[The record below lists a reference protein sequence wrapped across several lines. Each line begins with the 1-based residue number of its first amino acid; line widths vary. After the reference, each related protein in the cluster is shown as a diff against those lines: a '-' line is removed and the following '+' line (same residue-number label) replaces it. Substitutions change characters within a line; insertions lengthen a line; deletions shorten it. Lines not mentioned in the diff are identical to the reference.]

1 MYGKTDNSFWQSPVP
16 DITISDD
23 IHRYTLLDEIN
34 TEFNTTIGWDIFYN
48 KAGPVRELRIA
59 IANLNNDSK
68 NKAAFISCL
77 LAIATILED
86 INNKE
91 IG

>member
-1 MYGKTDNSFWQSPVP
+1 MEKQ
-16 DITISDD
+16 ITHFGNPPFLTSRLAMTSIV
-23 IHRYTLLDEIN
+23 RTLDEIN